1 MTLTTESLQNIIKA
15 IQPYMDKGQTEELDI
30 INSRLSEI
38 ISSKIKILVCGEF
51 KRGKSSFVNAFLG
64 RNLCAVDQDI
74 CTSVVSIIK
83 YGDKER
89 VVRNYGALSD
99 IKQEEIPFDRIS
111 EYSVGSASEVQ
122 NTLYLEIELPIDIL
136 KNDLVIIDTPGV
148 GGLDPRHAF
157 ITTYFLPL
165 ADITL
170 FMTDVNEPLTITELE
185 FFKDKVAKYAER
197 NIVIVNKSDLKP
209 IDQVET
215 IKNDTVAKIAEYCS
229 LTDNKISIY
238 TTSSKSKLNYDKTK
252 NGKLLDKSG
261 FKAVYEEIES
271 TVSDVKNQRIEL
283 IQSALQEFL
292 DNIIT
297 PLQLQLNQ
305 IEMPDPK
312 IISDLKQREAD
323 MIARSKALNDPSSE
337 FRVLVQRKITE
348 YREAVINH
356 LNDKSI
362 MFTSTGLSK
371 VLNDGKA
378 KTEEGARWVA
388 SRLNSALESL
398 GAEIELELNDAFTK
412 IASMKEFEGMLKYNV
427 KSFEYQIKTMPTSK
441 RKVPIHKQLMSL
453 MPGMGAGVA
462 ANVVASSVLGLLGAG
477 IASVAAPIV
486 AVAVGLGIAVKSH
499 SDIINDTE
507 LMNLREQY
515 QPQIMSAIQQL
526 RTFVETR
533 FTEFQQELMS
543 VIMLRVKNEQS
554 SMQNLVKEITL
565 LSNNQK
571 LALSKKIAIEKRL
584 KLLAGQRENLVK
596 LQ

>member
-1 MTLTTESLQNIIKA
+1 MNLTTDKLQDIIKSVKD
-15 IQPYMDKGQTEELDI
+15 YVDKGQQKELEVMDR
-30 INSRLSEI
+30 RLSEI
-38 ISSKIKILVCGEF
+38 AASKIKILVCGEF

-74 CTSVVSIIK
+74 CTSVVSLIK

-89 VVRNYGALSD
+89 VIRNYGDLSD
-99 IKQEEIPFDRIS
+99 IKQEEIPFDTIS
-111 EYSVGSASEVQ
+111 EYSAGSASQVQ
-122 NTLYLEIELPIDIL
+122 NTLFLEIELPLDIL
-136 KNDLVIIDTPGV
+136 KNDMVIIDTPGV

-170 FMTDVNEPLTITELE
+170 FMTDVNEPLTVTELD
-185 FFKDKVAKYAER
+185 FFKDKVAKYAEK

-215 IKNDTVAKIAEYCS
+215 VKNDTATKIAEYCS
-229 LTDNKISIY
+229 LTNDKISIY
-238 TTSSKSKLNYDKTK
+238 TASSKLKLNYGKTK
-252 NGKLLDKSG
+252 IEKLLDKSG
-261 FKAVYEEIES
+261 FKAIYNEIKR

-283 IQSALQEFL
+283 IQNALQEFL
-292 DNIIT
+292 DKVIS
-297 PLQLQLNQ
+297 PLQLQLEQ

-323 MIARSKALNDPSSE
+323 MAAKSKALNDPSSK
-337 FRVLVQRKITE
+337 FRVCLQRKITE
-348 YREAVINH
+348 YREGVINH

-362 MFTSTGLSK
+362 MFTSTGLNK
-371 VLNDGKA
+371 VLNEEKA
-378 KTEEGARWVA
+378 KTTEGARWVA
-388 SRLNSALESL
+388 SQLNSALESL
-398 GAEIELELNDAFTK
+398 GAEIELELSDAFTK
-412 IASMKEFEGMLKYNV
+412 IASMKEFEGLLKYNV
-427 KSFEYQIKTMPTSK
+427 KNFEYQIKTVPTSK
-441 RKVPIHKQLMSL
+441 RKVPLHKQLMSL

-462 ANVVASSVLGLLGAG
+462 ANVVATSVFGLLGAG

-499 SDIINDTE
+499 SDIINDAE

-543 VIMLRVKNEQS
+543 VITLRVKNEQA

-565 LSNNQK
+565 LVNNQK
-571 LALSKKIAIEKRL
+571 FALSKKIAIENRL
-584 KLLAGQRENLVK
+584 KPLIVQRESLAM